1 MIFDAKDITK
11 TPKEFQKARESFQQV
26 LVKDQQMG
34 LLLLV
39 DPIRAFADAG
49 IKLSP
54 QTRRYIRRNNP
65 QFAYGNNRLYDAI
78 KDGKIKTPW
87 IKSVKFSFDNENT
100 K

>member
-1 MIFDAKDITK
+1 MMFDKKEITK
-11 TPKEFQKARESFQQV
+11 TPKELQKARETFQQV
-26 LVKDQQMG
+26 LVKDKHMG

-39 DPIRAFADAG
+39 DPIRAFGDAG

-54 QTRRYIRRNNP
+54 QTRQYIRRKNP

-78 KDGKIKTPW
+78 KDGKIKPQW
-87 IKSVKFSFDNENT
+87 IKSVKFHFDNENN